1 MERTASTENP
11 TPHKAP
17 RKKQGG
23 TNRKEH
29 PMKELNRRAFLTLT
43 GAALAM
49 MALTACGADDAPPAP
64 PAPTTPK
71 EAELVAAINKVW
83 KEKHDAGAV
92 AHEQLTLNQDAV
104 GAIRCYGRVFEEANE
119 TPHTL
124 KDPDHKIIFGELN
137 GLEEK
142 ITEKYGK
149 DSLAGM
155 AGISEPSPDMVVALE
170 DEYSCE
176 DTAVRTFVAKLLNNS
191 NSAKAE
197 FISIYC
203 PVVQGKTYMIA
214 VVFRNTK
221 A

>member
-1 MERTASTENP
+1 
-11 TPHKAP
+11 
-17 RKKQGG
+17 
-23 TNRKEH
+23 
-29 PMKELNRRAFLTLT
+29 MKELNRRAFLTLT

-49 MALTACGADDAPPAP
+49 MALAACGADDAPPAP

-83 KEKHDAGAV
+83 KKKFDASQV
-92 AHEQLTLNQDAV
+92 THEQLTLNQDAQ

-124 KDPDHKIIFGELN
+124 NDSDNKLILGELN
-137 GLEEK
+137 GLEDK
-142 ITEKYGK
+142 ILNKYGK